1 MHMLQLNEVFGVSSN
16 PIKSYLPRDHIDNL
30 FNDAISSDK
39 HVVVYGASKQGKTAL
54 VSRYLSYDDN
64 IVVRL
69 APKSTVQDV
78 YASILRQV
86 GVKIETSSSSEQ
98 GSKVG
103 GEAGISFK
111 AKVPLLGEAAL
122 KGGGKGEAS
131 EKNDI
136 QYETVPFNLSLPQDV
151 SELLKMVQLNK
162 RVILENFHYLDEAL
176 QKQISF
182 DLRLYQ
188 EMGILF
194 VILGVWRQKDKLRI
208 YCSDL
213 TDRVVDVPVE
223 PWDDDDFKSVAAKGA
238 TELNAKID
246 STIINTCISNSFSSI
261 GVFQELM
268 RGVCSAAGLTEKS
281 SSEFEISD
289 KCFAQMAIGE
299 KSDQYGATHRQA
311 LELIASGNITH
322 AQGKEVQPLHL
333 PYYLVQSILEF
344 GFDGFQHGVD
354 RSEIT
359 EKIKTAHHRKDDVRP
374 GDMTNLLHNLSAT
387 QHKKGINPPLID
399 YDQSKRRLFAIDST
413 FIFFLKNCDL
423 KQFLEEL
430 PSPVL
435 QSSAQGGA
443 E

>member
-1 MHMLQLNEVFGVSSN
+1 MLQLNEVFGVSSK
-16 PIKSYLPRDHIDNL
+16 PIKSYIRRDHIDDL
-30 FNDAISSDK
+30 FEDAIASDK

-69 APKSTVQDV
+69 APKSTVEDV
-78 YASILRQV
+78 YASILRQA
-86 GVKIETSSSSEQ
+86 GVKIETGSSSEQ

-111 AKVPLLGEAAL
+111 AKVPLFGEAAL

-131 EKNDI
+131 EKKAI
-136 QYETVPFNLSLPQDV
+136 QYDIVPFNLSVPQDV
-151 SELLKMVQLNK
+151 SELLKMVQLKK

-176 QKQISF
+176 QQQISF

-223 PWDDDDFKSVAAKGA
+223 PWDDDDFIRVAANGA
-238 TELNAKID
+238 TQLNAKID
-246 STIINTCISNSFSSI
+246 SKIIKTCTDNSFSSI

-268 RGVCSAAGLTEKS
+268 RLVCKAAGLKETGF
-281 SSEFEISD
+281 EFEIND
-289 KCFAQMAIGE
+289 IEFARMAIKE
-299 KSDQYGATHRQA
+299 KSDQYGETHRQA
-311 LELIASGNITH
+311 LQEIASGNITH
-322 AQGKEVQPLHL
+322 TKGKEVQPLHL

-354 RSEIT
+354 RAEIT
-359 EKIKTAHHRKDDVRP
+359 EKIKKVHHRKNDVRP

-435 QSSAQGGA
+435 
-443 E
+443 